1 MKKGDKGEGQNRGEE
16 EGVGDVAVVMEIVQR
31 AARESEYVDIR
42 SVGGEDEKQSGV
54 RGNAVQAGMAEEET
68 GEAVS
73 DVVQA

>member
-1 MKKGDKGEGQNRGEE
+1 
-16 EGVGDVAVVMEIVQR
+16 
-31 AARESEYVDIR
+31 
-42 SVGGEDEKQSGV
+42 V